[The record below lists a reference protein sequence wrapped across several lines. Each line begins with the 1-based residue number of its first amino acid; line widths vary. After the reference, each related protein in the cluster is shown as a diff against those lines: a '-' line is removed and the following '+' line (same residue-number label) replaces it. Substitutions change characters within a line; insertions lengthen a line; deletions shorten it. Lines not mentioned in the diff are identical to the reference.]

1 MSKLNQKIYKFFNT
15 KALSIDDAN
24 KTIKF
29 RISDNK
35 PDRMG
40 EIVDQA
46 SWDLKSYEQ
55 NPIVLWGHD
64 PSQPENVLGQGASIE
79 TSMDGA
85 ETWATLALDDDI
97 NPKAALV
104 WKQLLKGTLRC
115 VSIGFIPHT
124 EELQNDV
131 PVLKDNEL
139 LEISV
144 VAIPANPRA
153 VALAYKGGDI
163 AEKDARWL
171 VDSMRKEIDFV
182 EAQTKVIKQETK
194 SMTEEQ
200 AAALIDGMAKLTEK
214 VDAQAEENKT
224 LREEIAALK
233 PKEETAEE
241 KATRE
246 AAEKDAADKAAAD
259 AAKAKEEENV
269 AAGLNPDGSAK
280 DGSDDQSGAEGDEFD
295 EDAELTPEQEAEA
308 REALELEP
316 AA

>member
-40 EIVDQA
+40 EIVDQQ
-46 SWDLKSYEQ
+46 SWDLKNYAA
-55 NPIVLWGHD
+55 NPIILWGHD
-64 PSQPENVLGQGASIE
+64 PSEPENVLGQGASIE

-97 NPKAALV
+97 NPKAALI

-115 VSIGFIPHT
+115 VSIGFIPHS
-124 EELQNDV
+124 EEMQDDV

-139 LEISV
+139 LEISI

-153 VALAYKGGDI
+153 IALAYKGGDI
-163 AEKDARWL
+163 TEKDARWL
-171 VDSMRKEIDFV
+171 VASMRKEIDFV
-182 EAQTKVIKQETK
+182 EAQTKVIKQEKK

-200 AAALIDGMAKLTEK
+200 EKTLNALLEGVTKLTET
-214 VDAQAEENKT
+214 VDALTTGLEAVQKDVEG
-224 LREEIAALK
+224 LK
-233 PKEETAEE
+233 PPVETDEE

-246 AAEKDAADKAAAD
+246 AEEAKAA
-259 AAKAKEEENV
+259 KEAENV
-269 AAGLNPDGSAK
+269 AAGLNPDGTAK
-280 DGSDDQSGAEGDEFD
+280 GGSDDQSGAGDEEFND
-295 EDAELTPEQEAEA
+295 DTVLSPEQEAEMDA
-308 REALELEP
+308 ALEAQLAELEP